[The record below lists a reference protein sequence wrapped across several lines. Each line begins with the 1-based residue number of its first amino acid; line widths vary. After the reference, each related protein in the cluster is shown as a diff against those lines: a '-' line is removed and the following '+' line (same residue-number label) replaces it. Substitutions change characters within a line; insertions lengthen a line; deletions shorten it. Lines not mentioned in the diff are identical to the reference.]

1 MIYSFSTARV
11 VFGIGA
17 RAGVAAHAAHLGK
30 RCLLVTGS
38 RAKRCDWLLENLQEV
53 MGEVTR
59 VAISGEPETAFI
71 SAQAE
76 AARRA
81 GCDVVVAIGGGS
93 VIDAGKALA
102 ALVANTG
109 DLFDYLEVVGRGVPL
124 EHDPLPMIAVPTTA
138 GTGAE
143 VTANA
148 VLLSPAHGVK
158 ASLRAPGLIPSLAI
172 VDPELA
178 VSLPPRQTA
187 SSGMDALTQLMES
200 FVSHAASPL
209 TDPLCRDGLTR
220 VACSLRIAVQDGADL
235 RARSDMALAALFSGM
250 ALANARLGA
259 VHGFAAPLGAML
271 GAAHGEICAALLPHV
286 MEANI
291 RNLRHSAPKHPA
303 LVRYEE
309 VGRMLTGTEGAA
321 ATEGVE
327 FVRKLCR
334 DLGIRGLAAL
344 GLTEGLM
351 EDVVEK
357 AARASS
363 MHGNPIVLARDELL
377 GILRKAMGEGASF
390 S

>member
-1 MIYSFSTARV
+1 MLYSFSTARV

-17 RAGVAAHAAHLGK
+17 RAGVATHAAHLGK

-38 RAKRCDWLLENLQEV
+38 RAARCDWLLEDLRDV
-53 MGEVTR
+53 MDKVTS

-76 AARRA
+76 AARQA

-102 ALVANTG
+102 ALAANTG
-109 DLFDYLEVVGRGVPL
+109 DVFEYLEVVGRGRPL

-158 ASLRAPGLIPSLAI
+158 ASLRAPGLIPCLAI

-187 SSGMDALTQLMES
+187 ASGMDALTQLMEC

-220 VACSLRIAVQDGADL
+220 AARSLRIAVQDGADL

-291 RNLRHSAPKHPA
+291 KVLRATDSSHPA
-303 LVRYEE
+303 LDRYAE
-309 VGRMLTGTEGAA
+309 VGQLLTGVREAQA
-321 ATEGVE
+321 GVD
-327 FVRKLCR
+327 FVRSLCA
-334 DLGIRGLAAL
+334 DLGVRGLKVL
-344 GLTEGLM
+344 GLDEGRVD
-351 EDVVEK
+351 EAARK
-357 AARASS
+357 AAKASS
-363 MHGNPIVLARDELL
+363 MKGNPVVLDHERLVSILL
-377 GILRKAMGEGASF
+377 GALGD
-390 S
+390 

>member
-11 VFGIGA
+11 IFGIGA
-17 RAGVAAHAAHLGK
+17 RAGVATHAAHLGK

-38 RAKRCDWLLENLQEV
+38 SAARCDWLLENLLEV
-53 MGEVTR
+53 MDEVTS

-81 GCDVVVAIGGGS
+81 GCDVVVAVGGGS

-172 VDPELA
+172 VDPELT

-187 SSGMDALTQLMES
+187 ASGMDAQI
-200 FVSHAASPL
+200 
-209 TDPLCRDGLTR
+209 G
-220 VACSLRIAVQDGADL
+220 
-235 RARSDMALAALFSGM
+235 RA
-250 ALANARLGA
+250 
-259 VHGFAAPLGAML
+259 
-271 GAAHGEICAALLPHV
+271 HV
-286 MEANI
+286 
-291 RNLRHSAPKHPA
+291 
-303 LVRYEE
+303 
-309 VGRMLTGTEGAA
+309 
-321 ATEGVE
+321 
-327 FVRKLCR
+327 
-334 DLGIRGLAAL
+334 
-344 GLTEGLM
+344 
-351 EDVVEK
+351 
-357 AARASS
+357 
-363 MHGNPIVLARDELL
+363 
-377 GILRKAMGEGASF
+377 
-390 S
+390 